1 MPLSEHLDDIR
12 NGLSR
17 EQYENEA
24 SVIQG
29 IVLRSLHALGWPIH
43 NTQIIIPEYSVEG
56 RRVDLALCHPP
67 SEPLVFIEVKAV
79 GQIAG
84 AEKQLFEYAFH
95 RKVPIAILTDGQEW
109 RFFYPGRQGDYTERR
124 VYTLDLSETENEEV
138 AARLNRYLNY
148 KSICSG
154 KAVRAIKY
162 DYRNISKE
170 RQIKKSLL
178 EAWIKLVEEADEF
191 LIDAVTR
198 KTESLCRY
206 KPTREQVLDFLKS
219 RERENSHMEEV
230 SSSLPPRR
238 TNKESRGHLVVTMP
252 TGEKIAHDIGADT
265 FVEVIEKLG
274 IEKVK
279 NLGDKATRSPIILTS
294 KSDNVNLNPRKS
306 GRYYI
311 RTQGTVGWKKKILE
325 KIASNLGV
333 RLKVEI
339 ISKN

>member
-1 MPLSEHLDDIR
+1 MTLNKHLDDIR

-17 EQYENEA
+17 KQYENEA

-109 RFFYPGRQGDYTERR
+109 RFFYPSKQGDYTERR
-124 VYTLDLSETENEEV
+124 VYTLDLSETENEEG
-138 AARLNRYLNY
+138 AARLSRYLNY

-170 RQIKKSLL
+170 RQIKKGLL
-178 EAWIKLVEEADEF
+178 EAWIKLVEEADEC
-191 LIDAVTR
+191 LIDVVAS

-206 KPTREQVLDFLKS
+206 KPTREQVLDFLKN
-219 RERENSHMEEV
+219 REGENSLPEEV
-230 SSSLPPRR
+230 SSSLSPRR
-238 TNKESRGHLVVTMP
+238 MNKESRGHLVVTMP
-252 TGEKIAHDIGADT
+252 TGEK
-265 FVEVIEKLG
+265 
-274 IEKVK
+274 
-279 NLGDKATRSPIILTS
+279 NCS
-294 KSDNVNLNPRKS
+294 
-306 GRYYI
+306 
-311 RTQGTVGWKKKILE
+311 
-325 KIASNLGV
+325 
-333 RLKVEI
+333 
-339 ISKN
+339 